1 MPVGGQV
8 LCNVIVVVMECRHQR
23 SECQLVGSEVG
34 DSGSVS
40 TLAALD
46 DTVKGIAKLDETVK
60 SFLGAVVFCLLLGP
74 RGQAVEYCWWDD
86 CVKIVAVSRRLVFI
100 TTVVTHRLGRK

>member
-23 SECQLVGSEVG
+23 SEGQLVGSEVG
-34 DSGSVS
+34 DSGGSGS

-74 RGQAVEYCWWDD
+74 RGSV
-86 CVKIVAVSRRLVFI
+86 
-100 TTVVTHRLGRK
+100 G